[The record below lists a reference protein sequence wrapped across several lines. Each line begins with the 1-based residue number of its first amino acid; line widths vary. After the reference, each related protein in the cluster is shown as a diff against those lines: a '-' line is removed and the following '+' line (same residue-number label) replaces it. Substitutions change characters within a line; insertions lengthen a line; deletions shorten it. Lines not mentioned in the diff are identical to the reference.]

1 LGCTT
6 NTFAGSRQSGS
17 SSVLY
22 GMCVAEDIDG
32 VGDEGSGDVTTVDVQ
47 SLLEAFL
54 SMSLRCGCF
63 IDVAVSGKK

>member
-1 LGCTT
+1 M
-6 NTFAGSRQSGS
+6 
-17 SSVLY
+17 LY